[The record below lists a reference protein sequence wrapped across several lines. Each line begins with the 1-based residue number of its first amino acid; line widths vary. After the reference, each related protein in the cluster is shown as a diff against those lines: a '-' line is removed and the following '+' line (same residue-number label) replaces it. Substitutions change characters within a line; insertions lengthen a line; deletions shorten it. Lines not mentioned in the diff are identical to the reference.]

1 MATQNQ
7 MSILV
12 GWLPSIAWA
21 GWLALAGVA
30 VSVAAAVLHVRSRR
44 ERAPRIATT
53 LAVTASALSSVVV
66 FVFLLTLGAGPL

>member
-1 MATQNQ
+1 

-30 VSVAAAVLHVRSRR
+30 TSVAAVVLHVRSGR

-53 LAVTASALSSVVV
+53 FAVAASALSSVLL
-66 FVFLLTLGAGPL
+66 FVFLLTLGAGPI